1 MFPDNKIIFTME
13 ELTQFYIN
21 SMQGG
26 QDVLYDLVDTS
37 GAKDE
42 FIEDE
47 DMKDDTNDSKDKTKK
62 SAAKTNIIELD

>member
-47 DMKDDTNDSKDKTKK
+47 DMKDDTNDSKDKTNK
-62 SAAKTNIIELD
+62 SVSKTNIIELD